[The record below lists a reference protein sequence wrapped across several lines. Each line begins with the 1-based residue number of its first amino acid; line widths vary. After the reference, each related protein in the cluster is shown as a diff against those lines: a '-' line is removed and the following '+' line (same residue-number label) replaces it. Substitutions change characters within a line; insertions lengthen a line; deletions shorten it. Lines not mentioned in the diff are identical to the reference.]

1 MLLTKLKDL
10 QLDRS
15 QNINDLAPG
24 PPLQWQILWELQRQ
38 EEEVKACGQWSLRID
53 QITEEARV
61 SWTLGARDV
70 SGSKRQESSEK
81 IKTLSFLIG
90 SSLHQIGVKDSHDWY
105 DGSMINWVRGRQCVA
120 EVSLG
125 RFCSVDNFANRR
137 CRFTAPALKKPW
149 KAFEDGDSQE
159 MKLDLY
165 HKWCFDLWI
174 ETDIMI
180 K

>member
-61 SWTLGARDV
+61 SWTLGAHDV
-70 SGSKRQESSEK
+70 GGSKWQESSEN
-81 IKTLSFLIG
+81 IKTLELPGRVILVPSWSQRPSRWLT
-90 SSLHQIGVKDSHDWY
+90 
-105 DGSMINWVRGRQCVA
+105 INWVNGWQSIAV
-120 EVSLG
+120 VSLE
-125 RFCSVDNFANRR
+125 RFCSGDNFANHG
-137 CRFTAPALKKPW
+137 CRFTIIIIIIIKI
-149 KAFEDGDSQE
+149 
-159 MKLDLY
+159 
-165 HKWCFDLWI
+165 CF
-174 ETDIMI
+174 TF
-180 K
+180 